1 MSVNVF
7 SWKILIDKM
16 GNVFLGLQLE
26 TKENCHFTRAS
37 EPRKGCSA
45 KVVPSFLSYFNTL
58 SIGLTL
64 GIEQSF
70 RFYGRSFIA
79 LRFCE
84 EQKNLFCFIFS
95 SLVAK
100 YEFTISLIKIIELLI
115 IKLS

>member
-1 MSVNVF
+1 MNSSVNAWKSKNEHYLSVNVF

-16 GNVFLGLQLE
+16 GNVFLGLQLD
-26 TKENCHFTRAS
+26 TKENRHFTRAF

-70 RFYGRSFIA
+70 RFYGRSFNA
-79 LRFCE
+79 LRFRE
-84 EQKNLFCFIFS
+84 E
-95 SLVAK
+95 
-100 YEFTISLIKIIELLI
+100 
-115 IKLS
+115 